1 MGPQSWIEQ
10 LPTRFVD
17 GLTNGI
23 LYRPEIVNE
32 IIAMV
37 EGNLSIPVAQG
48 LMIKGPPGIG
58 KSHSIVNVI
67 RKLQSTGNYLVTF
80 IPNCENWK
88 TSADLINVICSSFG
102 SSYENLD
109 LHYFK
114 EKNYEEDFLN
124 FVNAVDN
131 VLKSQKKQWVFVFD
145 QINRLF
151 ARFEKKK
158 DVGVLDFPY
167 YLIKQVMDP
176 GRITSIISASAN
188 NEIAY
193 IDHHVGFDEYVHRTD
208 MTDEEIALV
217 FSAVIDDEKQL
228 TGNVPLYIHQLRS
241 GEKSASQLQAGV
253 VSSLSKLR
261 RETLEVDRSTLK
273 NSMCQILLG
282 MKFAMPLSDYDR
294 KYFVEE
300 CNVDKTEWSYR
311 PLSPLVEDTAR
322 DFFFAD
328 LMNYIEMNE
337 SSMLQVLNEGRT
349 TNDTKG
355 RIFEGLVI
363 QRCRAEGVK
372 VIKSAILPSSVLT
385 IQNIAH
391 VITGQNLPQTI
402 SDGIHIPINCNFP
415 AVDMVWKVGKQVF
428 GVQIHTS
435 SDHRDVAP
443 KFLDMCSAAQWFSNK
458 YMVYLVYLSPNKN
471 CSMKSQTSE
480 FPTIIDS
487 RSRSRQE
494 NQILIRY
501 ITLSS
506 VDCLKSL
513 KNLISL

>member
-1 MGPQSWIEQ
+1 M
-10 LPTRFVD
+10 LKT
-17 GLTNGI
+17 
-23 LYRPEIVNE
+23 
-32 IIAMV
+32 
-37 EGNLSIPVAQG
+37 
-48 LMIKGPPGIG
+48 
-58 KSHSIVNVI
+58 
-67 RKLQSTGNYLVTF
+67 TGT
-80 IPNCENWK
+80 
-88 TSADLINVICSSFG
+88 G
-102 SSYENLD
+102 
-109 LHYFK
+109 
-114 EKNYEEDFLN
+114 
-124 FVNAVDN
+124 
-131 VLKSQKKQWVFVFD
+131 KQWVFVFD

-151 ARFEKKK
+151 ARFETKK

-167 YLIKQVMDP
+167 SLIKQVMAP

-193 IDHHVGFDEYVHRTD
+193 KDRHEGFDEYFHRAD
-208 MTDEEIALV
+208 ITDEEIELV
-217 FSAVIDDEKQL
+217 FSAVIENEKQL
-228 TGNVPLYIHQLRS
+228 TGNVPLYVHQLRYG
-241 GEKSASQLQAGV
+241 GESRATLQAGV

-261 RETLEVDRSTLK
+261 RETLEVDRPTLK

-311 PLSPLVEDTAR
+311 PLSPLVEDATRA
-322 DFFFAD
+322 FFFAD
-328 LMNYIEMNE
+328 LMNYIEKNE

-372 VIKSAILPSSVLT
+372 VIKSAILPSVLT

-391 VITGQNLPQTI
+391 VIAGQVLPQTI